1 MIDLFIQVRIFD
13 IIDIFLV
20 ALLFYW
26 FYRILKG
33 TSAISIFLGIVAIFL
48 IWQVVKALQM
58 ELLSTIL
65 GAFVSVGFI
74 ALIIIFQPE
83 IRRFLFTIGTQA
95 QEGKLVQRF
104 KFLRVSGNAGLDI
117 DNITK
122 ACQNMSDIKQGA
134 LILIAC
140 KNTLDDI
147 ASTGVV
153 INADISHS
161 LIENIF
167 FKNSP
172 LHDGAMIIRNNRII
186 AARCILPVTQKTNI
200 PGHYGLRHRAAIGVT
215 EVNDCIAIV
224 VSEETGNISMVINGE
239 IRTVKPLELKET
251 IEKEGNMEFFMQN
264 TMNLQSLPDTNLAP
278 TRVHI
283 VLRILA
289 DNNHSSITTN
299 QSSSSA

>member
-1 MIDLFIQVRIFD
+1 MLELFIQVRIFD

-33 TSAISIFLGIVAIFL
+33 TSAISIFIGIVAIFL

-58 ELLSTIL
+58 ELLTSIL

-83 IRRFLFTIGTQA
+83 IRRFLFTIGA
-95 QEGKLVQRF
+95 PAREGKLTQRF
-104 KFLRVSGNAGLDI
+104 KFLRMSNNVNLDVEAVSQ
-117 DNITK
+117 
-122 ACQNMSDIKQGA
+122 ACLNMSEIKQGA
-134 LILIAC
+134 LILLTR
-140 KNTLDDI
+140 NNNLDEI
-147 ASTGVV
+147 VSTGVIV
-153 INADISHS
+153 NADITNP

-172 LHDGAMIIRNNRII
+172 LHDGAMVIRNNRIT

-215 EVNDCIAIV
+215 EVNDCIALV
-224 VSEETGNISMVINGE
+224 VSEETGNISMVLDGN
-239 IRTVKPLELKET
+239 IRTIKPLELKDT
-251 IEKEGNMEFFMQN
+251 IEKE
-264 TMNLQSLPDTNLAP
+264 LKP
-278 TRVHI
+278 
-283 VLRILA
+283 
-289 DNNHSSITTN
+289 
-299 QSSSSA
+299 

>member
-95 QEGKLVQRF
+95 QER
-104 KFLRVSGNAGLDI
+104 KFLQGLKFLKVGGNANL
-117 DNITK
+117 NVEAITK

-134 LILIAC
+134 LILLAR
-140 KNTLDDI
+140 KNNLEDI
-147 ASTGVV
+147 VSTGVV
-153 INADISHS
+153 VNADISNP

-186 AARCILPVTQKTNI
+186 SARCILPVTQKTNI

-215 EVNDCIAIV
+215 EVNDCIALV
-224 VSEETGNISMVINGE
+224 VSEETGNISMVVEGE
-239 IRTVKPLELKET
+239 IRTIKPLELKER
-251 IEKEGNMEFFMQN
+251 IEKELKLN
-264 TMNLQSLPDTNLAP
+264 S
-278 TRVHI
+278 
-283 VLRILA
+283 
-289 DNNHSSITTN
+289 
-299 QSSSSA
+299 

>member
-1 MIDLFIQVRIFD
+1 MLNLFIQVRIFD

-58 ELLSTIL
+58 ELLSSIL
-65 GAFVSVGFI
+65 GAFVNVGFI
-74 ALIIIFQPE
+74 ALIVIFQPE
-83 IRRFLFTIGTQA
+83 IRRFLFTIGAQA
-95 QEGKLVQRF
+95 REGKLTQRF
-104 KFLRVSGNAGLDI
+104 KFLRVNNNAGLDI
-117 DNITK
+117 DAITQ
-122 ACQNMSDIKQGA
+122 ACLNMSDIKQGA
-134 LILIAC
+134 LILVTR
-140 KNTLDDI
+140 NNNLDDI
-147 ASTGVV
+147 VSTGVIV
-153 INADISHS
+153 NADITNP

-172 LHDGAMIIRNNRII
+172 LHDGAMVIRNNRVT

-215 EVNDCIAIV
+215 EVNDCIALV

-239 IRTVKPLELKET
+239 IQTVKAERLKQTIEEKLKE
-251 IEKEGNMEFFMQN
+251 
-264 TMNLQSLPDTNLAP
+264 
-278 TRVHI
+278 
-283 VLRILA
+283 
-289 DNNHSSITTN
+289 
-299 QSSSSA
+299 

>member
-74 ALIIIFQPE
+74 ALIIK
-83 IRRFLFTIGTQA
+83 
-95 QEGKLVQRF
+95 GKLVQRF
-104 KFLRVSGNAGLDI
+104 KFLSVSGNAGLDI

-153 INADISHS
+153 VNADISHS

-172 LHDGAMIIRNNRII
+172 LHDGAMIIRNNRIV

-215 EVNDCIAIV
+215 EVNDCIALV

-239 IRTVKPLELKET
+239 IRTVNPLELKET
-251 IEKEGNMEFFMQN
+251 IEKELNM
-264 TMNLQSLPDTNLAP
+264 
-278 TRVHI
+278 
-283 VLRILA
+283 
-289 DNNHSSITTN
+289 
-299 QSSSSA
+299 